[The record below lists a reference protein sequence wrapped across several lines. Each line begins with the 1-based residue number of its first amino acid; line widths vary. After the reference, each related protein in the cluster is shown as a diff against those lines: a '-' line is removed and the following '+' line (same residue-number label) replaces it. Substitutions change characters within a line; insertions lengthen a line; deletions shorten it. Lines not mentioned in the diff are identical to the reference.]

1 MNSRLISVL
10 VFALAIS
17 AAASYVVYRLVSAQ
31 LEANSTSG
39 LTQTLVATRDLS
51 TGDLLGEADVRLAEW
66 GGEVPAGAI
75 TIPEEAV
82 GRGVVEPIYAGE
94 PILESRLAM
103 RGAGAGL
110 ASTIPAGMRAVAVRV
125 NDVVGVAGFV
135 TPGMKVDILISGT
148 PPRGNGGLG
157 SITQTLL
164 QNVEVLSAGQNIQ
177 RDAEGKPINV
187 NVVNMLV
194 TPEQAEILS
203 LATNETRIQL
213 VLRNPT
219 DNEEVV
225 TPGTAVQ
232 YLYDNH
238 GKRPVM
244 EPPRPAPR
252 RAPKASAPAPQAAAP
267 RPQPPPIPPLP
278 PAKKEPIRVV
288 VMHGASISE
297 ATFEPEDEEEEQIS
311 EETQQ

>member
-1 MNSRLISVL
+1 MNSRLLSVL
-10 VFALAIS
+10 LFALVVS
-17 AAASYVVYRLVSAQ
+17 AAASYLVYRLVSAQ
-31 LEANSTSG
+31 IEANSTTA

-66 GGEVPAGAI
+66 GGDVPAGAI
-75 TIPEEAV
+75 TVPEEAV

-110 ASTIPAGMRAVAVRV
+110 ASTIPPGMRAVPVRV

-148 PPRGNGGLG
+148 PPKGNGGLG

-177 RDAEGKPINV
+177 RDPEGKPINV
-187 NVVNMLV
+187 NVVNVLV

-203 LATNETRIQL
+203 LATAETRIQL

-219 DNEEVV
+219 DNDEIT

-238 GKRPVM
+238 GKRPV
-244 EPPRPAPR
+244 EEPPPAPKPVSRSAPRPAAAPSPRPTPIPPRPPV
-252 RAPKASAPAPQAAAP
+252 
-267 RPQPPPIPPLP
+267 
-278 PAKKEPIRVV
+278 KKEPIKVV
-288 VMHGASISE
+288 VMHGAKISE
-297 ATFEPEDEEEEQIS
+297 ATFDPKEEGQEQIS
-311 EETQQ
+311 EESQQ

>member
-10 VFALAIS
+10 VFALVIS
-17 AAASYVVYRLVSAQ
+17 AIASYLVYRLVSAQ

-66 GGEVPAGAI
+66 GGQVPAGAI
-75 TIPEEAV
+75 TIPEEAI

-135 TPGMKVDILISGT
+135 TPGMKVDVLISGT

-238 GKRPVM
+238 GKRPVA
-244 EPPRPAPR
+244 EPPPAPR
-252 RAPKASAPAPQAAAP
+252 PVARASKPAPAAAAP
-267 RPQPPPIPPLP
+267 RPKPTPIPPLP

-297 ATFEPEDEEEEQIS
+297 ATFEPEDEEKKAIS